1 MTRTPRLVSAA
12 DVARLAGIGAAAVS
26 NWRRRHSTFPEPR
39 RVGGLEM
46 FAFNEIAEWLGA
58 RRIPRNGLQSDEDP
72 GTTYGDRFMRNSGAP
87 TEAAHAVEPPPAQRE
102 PDLAGAVWAAMN
114 KARGI
119 LDLDPAFD
127 LFEALLILR
136 LRHPRLWG
144 RVTQEPRSD
153 VLRDALDR
161 ALQDLA
167 RVSLP
172 QQIVDQVRDAGGER
186 VLSRFVHVVDTF
198 GIPADERD
206 VARFLL
212 ELQGRMASATGRR
225 GDTYTPLSVVHVMVG
240 VTAPTPSDRVY
251 DPFCRSGEL
260 LLGAALHTWDSSAE
274 SGRVSLTGHA
284 ASERHAQRTSMSAA
298 LAGIDIDVS
307 RSMVLETGIGIENE
321 FDVVL
326 ANPPFG
332 LTNWTSQVRTLDK
345 RWRYGEPPPHNA
357 NFAWLQHAAAAL
369 RPGGRA
375 AVLMANAAT
384 TTENRSEAAIRARM
398 VEAGVV
404 ECVIAL
410 PAGLFTSTGIPV
422 TLWVLRA
429 PPQQSVPEVLFVDAT
444 HLGSVRDR
452 SRRELRDEDVE
463 QIVGA
468 YHGWRDSGGTAG
480 FELPRGLARSAR
492 VEEIRER
499 RFVLNPRSYVETATV
514 VPGVAS
520 GMRTVADVRSELAEL
535 GNRARELDRVLDH
548 RLSHVDEEDVFR
560 QGLASGCQK
569 VLLGDVCDILA
580 GPGYVA
586 RLMRRESRWRLVVP
600 RTIRHNA
607 LAGDTEFVGEGERAR
622 LSRYRLDEGDVV
634 CVRTGEPGRAGL
646 VARAEEGWFL
656 GPGCIRLR
664 PRDPVDSTYLTY
676 YLGTPEARDWIDRNS
691 SGSAVRSISSR
702 TLADLPV
709 ALPATPVQQA
719 IGGLLGV
726 VDASAM
732 LHDRLG
738 SLVVEI
744 RELLLAS
751 LVSGLRRSESD

>member
-1 MTRTPRLVSAA
+1 
-12 DVARLAGIGAAAVS
+12 
-26 NWRRRHSTFPEPR
+26 
-39 RVGGLEM
+39 M
-46 FAFNEIAEWLGA
+46 FAFSEIAEWLGA
-58 RRIPRNGLQSDEDP
+58 RRIPKNGLRPDEHP
-72 GTTYGDRFMRNSGAP
+72 GTTYGDRFLRNSGMP
-87 TEAAHAVEPPPAQRE
+87 IEAAHAVEPPPAQRE
-102 PDLAGAVWAAMN
+102 PDVVSAMWSAMD
-114 KARGI
+114 KVRGF
-119 LDLDPAFD
+119 LDIDSAFD
-127 LFEALLILR
+127 LFEALLILK
-136 LRHPRLWG
+136 LRHRRLWRG
-144 RVTQEPRSD
+144 VTQEPRSD

-161 ALQDLA
+161 ALQDQA
-167 RVSLP
+167 RISLP
-172 QQIVDQVRDAGGER
+172 QQVVDQVRDAGRER
-186 VLSRFVHVVDTF
+186 VLSLLVHVVDAF
-198 GIPADERD
+198 AIPTDKGD

-225 GDTYTPLSVVHVMVG
+225 GDTYTPLSVTRVMVG
-240 VTAPTPSDRVY
+240 VTAPTSSDRVY

-260 LLGAALHTWDSSAE
+260 LLGAALHVWGSSAE

-298 LAGIDIDVS
+298 LAGIDIDVI
-307 RSMVLETGIGIENE
+307 RSMVLEAGVGIENE

-332 LTNWTSQVRTLDK
+332 LTNWTSQAPTLDK

-410 PAGLFTSTGIPV
+410 PPGLFTSTGIPV
-422 TLWVLRA
+422 TLWILRV
-429 PPQQSVPEVLFVDAT
+429 PRQQTVPEVLFVDAT
-444 HLGSVRDR
+444 HLGSIRDR
-452 SRRELRDEDVE
+452 SRRELGDEDVE

-480 FELPRGLARSAR
+480 YEPPRGLARSAR

-520 GMRTVADVRSELAEL
+520 GMRTVADVRSELTEL
-535 GNRARELDRVLDH
+535 GNRARELDRVLDD
-548 RLSHVDEEDVFR
+548 RLSRVDEEDVFR
-560 QGLASGCQK
+560 RGLPSGWQK

-586 RLMRRESRWRLVVP
+586 RLMGRESPWRLVVP
-600 RTIRHNA
+600 RTIRYNA
-607 LAGDTEFVGEGERAR
+607 LAGDTEFVGEGESAR

-634 CVRTGEPGRAGL
+634 CVRTGEPGRVGL
-646 VARAEEGWFL
+646 VAPAEEGWFL

-664 PRDPVDSTYLTY
+664 PRHPVDSSYLTY

-709 ALPATPVQQA
+709 ALPAMPVQQA
-719 IGGLLGV
+719 VGGLLGA
-726 VDASAM
+726 VDANAM

-738 SLVVEI
+738 SLVVEV